1 MSIEKSV
8 KVVEVVALGMDPPV
22 VLDTAVPVKEVIR
35 RMKEGQTGCALICS
49 GGKLRGIFTERDVLN
64 KVIGVE
70 GILDRPVSD
79 VMTPD
84 PDTVHENDPIRN
96 AVLAMHEG
104 GFRNVPV
111 VDSQGRVVSCVRH
124 KDIVHYLAQH
134 FAQHVLNLPP
144 DPENMPE
151 TPNGG

>member
-8 KVVEVVALGMDPPV
+8 KAVEVIALGMDPPV
-22 VLDTAVPVKEVIR
+22 VLDEAILVKDAIR
-35 RMKEGQTGCALICS
+35 RMKESATGCALICD
-49 GGKLRGIFTERDVLN
+49 GPELRGVFTERDVLN

-70 GILDRPVSD
+70 GILEQPVSD

-84 PDTVHENDPIRN
+84 PDTVYEDDSIRE
-96 AVLAMHEG
+96 AVIAMYRG
-104 GFRNVPV
+104 GFRNVPI
-111 VDSQGRVVSCVRH
+111 VDFQGRVVSCVRH
-124 KDIVHYLAQH
+124 KDIVHYLVQH

-151 TPNGG
+151 TPDGG